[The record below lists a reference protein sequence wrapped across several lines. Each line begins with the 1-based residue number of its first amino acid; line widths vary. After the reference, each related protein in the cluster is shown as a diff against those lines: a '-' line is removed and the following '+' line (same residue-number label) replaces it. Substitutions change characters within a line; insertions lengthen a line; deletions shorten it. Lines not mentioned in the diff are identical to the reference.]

1 MIRHLN
7 LDLTRLQKLSDV
19 GVDQRR
25 ARSLHNDGLLEG
37 LLGITAHVLQYNI
50 RFCLSDDI
58 IKKVQWD
65 I

>member
-25 ARSLHNDGLLEG
+25 ARGAFQKHLWALKSK
-37 LLGITAHVLQYNI
+37 
-50 RFCLSDDI
+50 SS
-58 IKKVQWD
+58 
-65 I
+65 